1 MKQRPSLILGWALA
15 GLCLLSFFLPWARFA
30 PEATGSHV
38 LGLANTLAAGDE
50 DVVSSYLWLKRA
62 EVRAMFRAPADGL
75 SGYQL
80 VALTSGNAPRA
91 GLGATLIEIGGMG
104 DHLRWVVVLPV
115 LALATASAL
124 TPARP
129 SPRLLAG
136 LALALAAAYGGVRW
150 KLNSIY
156 TDRLLQHIDL
166 NLGLWLCVYAAGL
179 LALIAALRAVL
190 PERVRF

>member
-1 MKQRPSLILGWALA
+1 MKKSPSLILGWTLT
-15 GLCLLSFFLPWARFA
+15 GLCLLSFFMPWVRFA

-38 LGLANTLAAGDE
+38 LSLANTLAAGDE
-50 DVVSSYLWLKRA
+50 DLVSSYLGMKRA

-80 VALTSGNAPRA
+80 VALASGNAPRT
-91 GLGATLIEIGGMG
+91 GLAATLMEITGMG
-104 DHLRWVVVLPV
+104 DHLRWVVVLPI
-115 LALATASAL
+115 LAFTTALAL

-136 LALALAAAYGGVRW
+136 LALALAAAYAAVRW

-166 NLGLWLCVYAAGL
+166 NLGFWVCVYTTGL

-190 PERVRF
+190 PDRVRF